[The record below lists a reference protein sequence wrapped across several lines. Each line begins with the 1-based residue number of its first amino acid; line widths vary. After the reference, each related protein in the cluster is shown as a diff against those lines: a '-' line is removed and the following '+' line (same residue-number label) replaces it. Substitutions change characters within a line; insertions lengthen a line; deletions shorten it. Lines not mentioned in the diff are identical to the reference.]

1 MNAARFNK
9 AHQVMSIVFLNNY
22 KHVILTDD
30 SALQND
36 ARTLQIPLRVGGMRN
51 FCKTAYQ

>member
-36 ARTLQIPLRVGGMRN
+36 ARILQIPLRVGGMRN
-51 FCKTAYQ
+51 FFKTAYQ